1 MASGRV
7 QEKRRDLT
15 ISWLAGTVRTL
26 QSRVTFL
33 EGELKKKDE
42 KKEKDPLQ
50 RWYDSDS
57 EMDFTDLE
65 DQGGIVW
72 DGEAVG
78 LAVHNTGDGSGDDI
92 DEVGKG
98 NDEVDEDDASPHD
111 QGENNER
118 YIVSDLAENFGSSSD
133 SEFNEEKEEEK
144 QEDIIAALENLEGY
158 QKELMESIRKNMA
171 ERDAYEG
178 FIGRSK
184 GEVERLIRKGAEKE
198 WMADII
204 GNLTY
209 ASSEIKRL
217 NEEIEAEGRKLA
229 RMMKMKT

>member
-1 MASGRV
+1 MASGKT
-7 QEKRRDLT
+7 QEKRRDAT

-33 EGELKKKDE
+33 ERELKKKDE
-42 KKEKDPLQ
+42 KKEKDALQ

-57 EMDFTDLE
+57 EMDFADLE
-65 DQGGIVW
+65 DQGGIAC
-72 DGEAVG
+72 DGEVVG
-78 LAVHNTGDGSGDDI
+78 LAVHNAGGGSRDDI
-92 DEVGKG
+92 DEDGKG
-98 NDEVDEDDASPHD
+98 NDEVDEYDASPQD
-111 QGENNER
+111 QGENNEL
-118 YIVSDLAENFGSSSD
+118 YIVSDLVEDCGFSSD
-133 SEFNEEKEEEK
+133 SEFKEEE
-144 QEDIIAALENLEGY
+144 EDITAALENLEGD
-158 QKELMESIRKNMA
+158 QKELMESIRKRMA

-209 ASSEIKRL
+209 ASKEIKRL

-229 RMMKMKT
+229 KMMKMKT